1 MLSCQNIS
9 NNQKQDE
16 YNAID
21 KTIDSFMIA
30 RNIPGFSIALV
41 SDTKLV
47 WSKSYGKSEVKKNR
61 HQYGPDYEYWLC
73 IKNNYGCCYYA
84 AMGKGINPLRFRH

>member
-1 MLSCQNIS
+1 MNKRKLKTSVYCFIILVMLSCQNIS

-16 YNAID
+16 YNTID

-41 SDTKLV
+41 SNTKLV
-47 WSKSYGKSEVKKNR
+47 WSKSYGKSEVKRK
-61 HQYGPDYEYWLC
+61 
-73 IKNNYGCCYYA
+73 
-84 AMGKGINPLRFRH
+84 